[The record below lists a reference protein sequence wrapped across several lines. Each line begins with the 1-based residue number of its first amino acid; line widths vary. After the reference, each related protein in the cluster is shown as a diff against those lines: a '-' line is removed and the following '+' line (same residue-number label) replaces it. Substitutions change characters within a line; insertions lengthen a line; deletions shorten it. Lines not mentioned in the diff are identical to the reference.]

1 MDLRFFCWPA
11 PVAPPPPPEPEPEL
25 DPPDPG
31 ADEGDNVM
39 AAARNEGERCCAPMT
54 RAAAAASTFICFLW
68 AGGRGNWSLFPFGA
82 MGASSELRFM
92 AVFSAAPC
100 SSRSARWNWTL

>member
-1 MDLRFFCWPA
+1 MDLRFFGPPV
-11 PVAPPPPPEPEPEL
+11 PVAPPPPDPEL
-25 DPPDPG
+25 DPDPEPG

-92 AVFSAAPC
+92 AVFSAAPW